1 MVMFEVEHFL
11 GSRSGFR
18 KMLSESTSVEES
30 QALRTALLEYCCQDT
45 LAMIENYQALRKL
58 AI

>member
-1 MVMFEVEHFL
+1 MVIFEVEQFL
-11 GSRSGFR
+11 GSMSGFR

-45 LAMIENYQALRKL
+45 LAMVEIYQALRKL

>member
-30 QALRTALLEYCCQDT
+30 QALRTALLAYCCQDT
-45 LAMIENYQALRKL
+45 LAMVEIYRALGAL
-58 AI
+58 AL

>member
-1 MVMFEVEHFL
+1 
-11 GSRSGFR
+11 
-18 KMLSESTSVEES
+18 MLSESTSVEES
-30 QALRTALLEYCCQDT
+30 QALRTALLAYCCQDT